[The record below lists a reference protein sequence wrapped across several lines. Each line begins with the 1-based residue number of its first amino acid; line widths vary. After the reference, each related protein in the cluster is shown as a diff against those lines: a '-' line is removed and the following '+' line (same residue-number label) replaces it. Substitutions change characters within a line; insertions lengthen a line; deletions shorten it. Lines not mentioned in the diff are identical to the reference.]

1 MFFLKK
7 FTRYF
12 LFNLYLFG
20 SIGLFF
26 FSFFIL
32 SQPNW
37 FEIVIDW
44 SFWLVIL
51 LYFVS
56 IEEFLHWA
64 KIGKRSEMS
73 DLIAIAFFFFVI
85 FFFTKDLM
93 TSLMGAFSI
102 YLWVGLYELKEY
114 PVMNKILIITL
125 VTYNVVFVAGLFSFY
140 YNEPII
146 LNTAFSFS
154 FWIILGLGFI
164 LFGRKYLI
172 VWRFMSPA
180 YLVLFLYILAWL
192 AVAFINEYTPINFIY
207 DSPLNATEFVL
218 MDFFLNIYF
227 VLIVVN
233 WIVYFFTG
241 PLLDKLLGIKRVK
254 DKNLLNLVEEVKNN
268 IGIKDKVKV
277 GFGKY
282 PILNAMAYGS
292 FFDKRIAIIAEEI
305 DQIPEDELKGIVA
318 HELAHTKGN
327 HTLIL
332 TFITSGD
339 LFIRM
344 LLGFPA
350 TYYDYTFGDPKIP
363 MIGFIF
369 INLVIYMFLYV
380 LVRILEGRA
389 DLMSKEAGYAK
400 ELAKALYNLESF
412 YASGREIGLSTMLLC
427 DEKIN
432 KDNQLLDYIDT
443 ADYIYRSMIRPSRAS
458 LLANFMNSHPL
469 TYHRIAAILDDGLKP
484 GKEALLPF
492 ICLKRSKQ
500 KKYAVQFEQA
510 REKFKEI
517 ATEKFKEFFQ
527 IENISTL
534 LESIERR
541 KLYKLDLNKDFIFK
555 HKITSE
561 IFIGTIEDVQFLDN
575 ICEIDQFIVKDL
587 KSGEIK
593 QIGVTFYSRSHIY
606 LNETYFLDKE
616 NPLILK
622 DIELNEDKKDG
633 FYIFED
639 INQNRISKQ
648 IKKTKLPNPMI
659 IINNFLDNDVFL
671 KRKSELKIFKCVNVK
686 NAEKLEDYEFKFT
699 STDKSEEPDNLEIS
713 LNELIIRPNKIYF
726 SISRNITYRKT
737 EEALFKWLIDKQIRS
752 YVYLKKPVNNLEI
765 GYIKNIKINYKKSKK
780 ITENEDVDNDNNYI
794 IVNNIFGK
802 DITIPYKTLEI
813 ISFDYKTAMI
823 QKKTET
829 SFSSKMGYKIVKKF
843 KPKKFL
849 YFLNKI

>member
-1 MFFLKK
+1 MKK

-12 LFNLYLFG
+12 LFVLYLFG

-26 FSFFIL
+26 LSFFIL

-64 KIGKRSEMS
+64 RIGKRSEMS

-125 VTYNVVFVAGLFSFY
+125 VTYNVVFIAGLFSFY

-154 FWIILGLGFI
+154 FWLILGLGFI
-164 LFGRKYLI
+164 LFGRKYII
-172 VWRFMSPA
+172 VWRFMSPT

-207 DSPLNATEFVL
+207 DSPLNTTEFVL

-241 PLLDKLLGIKRVK
+241 PLLGKLLGIKRVK
-254 DKNLLNLVEEVKNN
+254 NENLLNLVEEVKNN
-268 IGIKDKVKV
+268 IGIKDKIKV

-292 FFDKRIAIIAEEI
+292 IFDKRIAIIAEEI
-305 DQIPEDELKGIVA
+305 DQIPKDELKGIVA

-344 LLGFPA
+344 LLGLPA

-369 INLVIYMFLYV
+369 MNLVIYMFLYV

-412 YASGREIGLSTMLLC
+412 YASGREIGLNTMLLC

-432 KDNQLLDYIDT
+432 KDNQLLDYMDT
-443 ADYIYRSMIRPSRAS
+443 ANYIYRSMIKPSRTS
-458 LLANFMNSHPL
+458 LLGNLLNAHPP
-469 TYHRIAAILDDGLKP
+469 TYFRIAAVLDDGLKP

-492 ICLKRSKQ
+492 ICLRKSKQ
-500 KKYAVQFEQA
+500 QKYAKSFENA
-510 REKFKEI
+510 RERFKEI
-517 ATEKFKEFFQ
+517 ATEKFKEEFK
-527 IENISTL
+527 IENISML
-534 LESIERR
+534 LESINRR
-541 KLYKLDLNKDFIFK
+541 NLYNLDLNKDFLFK
-555 HKITSE
+555 HKISNE
-561 IFIGTIEDVQFLDN
+561 IIVGTLENVQFLDN
-575 ICEIDQFIVKDL
+575 ICEIDQLIVRDF
-587 KSGEIK
+587 KSRQIK
-593 QIGVTFYSRSHIY
+593 QLGAVFYSRSRVC
-606 LNETYFLDKE
+606 LNDTYFLDKK

-622 DIELNEDKKDG
+622 DIELNDDKKDG

-639 INQNRISKQ
+639 VNQNRLTKQ
-648 IKKTKLPNPMI
+648 IKKTKLPNPVNI
-659 IINNFLDNDVFL
+659 IDDFLNNDVFL
-671 KRKSELKIFKCVNVK
+671 KRRGELKIYKCVNIKTSV
-686 NAEKLEDYEFKFT
+686 KLEDYELEFT
-699 STDKSEEPDNLEIS
+699 SIEKSDERDNLQIRLS
-713 LNELIIRPNKIYF
+713 ELIVRPKKIYF
-726 SISRNITYRKT
+726 SISKSTIYRKT
-737 EEALFKWLIDKQIRS
+737 EDALFNWLINNEIYS
-752 YVYLKKPVNNLEI
+752 YIYLKKPVNNLEI
-765 GYIKNIKINYKKSKK
+765 GYITDIRINHKKFKKSD
-780 ITENEDVDNDNNYI
+780 ENEEESANYYI
-794 IVNNIFGK
+794 IVKNIFGK
-802 DITIPYKTLEI
+802 DIKIPYKTLEI

-843 KPKKFL
+843 RPEKIL
-849 YFLNKI
+849 YLDKI

>member
-1 MFFLKK
+1 LKK

-12 LFNLYLFG
+12 LFVLYLFG

-26 FSFFIL
+26 LSFFIL

-64 KIGKRSEMS
+64 RIGKRSEMS

-125 VTYNVVFVAGLFSFY
+125 VTYNVVFIAGLFSFY

-154 FWIILGLGFI
+154 FWLILGLGFI
-164 LFGRKYLI
+164 LFGRKYII
-172 VWRFMSPA
+172 VWRFMSPT

-207 DSPLNATEFVL
+207 DSPLNTTEFVL

-241 PLLDKLLGIKRVK
+241 PLLGKLLGIKRVK
-254 DKNLLNLVEEVKNN
+254 NENLLNLVEEVKNN
-268 IGIKDKVKV
+268 IGIKDKIKV

-292 FFDKRIAIIAEEI
+292 IFDKRIAIIAEEI
-305 DQIPEDELKGIVA
+305 DQIPKDELKGIVA

-344 LLGFPA
+344 LLGLPA

-369 INLVIYMFLYV
+369 MNLVIYMFLYV

-412 YASGREIGLSTMLLC
+412 YASGREIGLNTMLLC

-432 KDNQLLDYIDT
+432 KDNQLLDYMDT
-443 ADYIYRSMIRPSRAS
+443 ANYIYRSMIKPSRTS
-458 LLANFMNSHPL
+458 LLGNLLNAHPP
-469 TYHRIAAILDDGLKP
+469 TYFRIAAVLDDGLKP

-492 ICLKRSKQ
+492 ICLRKSKQ
-500 KKYAVQFEQA
+500 QKYAKSFENA
-510 REKFKEI
+510 RERFKEI
-517 ATEKFKEFFQ
+517 ATEKFKEEFK
-527 IENISTL
+527 IENISML
-534 LESIERR
+534 LESINRR
-541 KLYKLDLNKDFIFK
+541 NLYNLDLNKDFLFK
-555 HKITSE
+555 HKISNE
-561 IFIGTIEDVQFLDN
+561 IIVGTLENVQFLDN
-575 ICEIDQFIVKDL
+575 ICEIDQLIVRDF
-587 KSGEIK
+587 KSRQIK
-593 QIGVTFYSRSHIY
+593 QLGAVFYSRSRVC
-606 LNETYFLDKE
+606 LNDTYFLDKK

-622 DIELNEDKKDG
+622 DIELNDDKKDG

-639 INQNRISKQ
+639 VNQNRLTKQ
-648 IKKTKLPNPMI
+648 IKKTKLPNPVNI
-659 IINNFLDNDVFL
+659 IDDFLNNDVFL
-671 KRKSELKIFKCVNVK
+671 KRRGELKIYKCVNIKTSV
-686 NAEKLEDYEFKFT
+686 KLEDYELEFT
-699 STDKSEEPDNLEIS
+699 SIEKSDERDNLQIRLS
-713 LNELIIRPNKIYF
+713 ELIVRPKKIYF
-726 SISRNITYRKT
+726 SISKSTIYRKT
-737 EEALFKWLIDKQIRS
+737 EDALFNWLINNEIYS
-752 YVYLKKPVNNLEI
+752 YIYLKKPVNNLEI
-765 GYIKNIKINYKKSKK
+765 GYITDIRINHKKFKKSD
-780 ITENEDVDNDNNYI
+780 ENEEESANYYI
-794 IVNNIFGK
+794 IVKNIFGK
-802 DITIPYKTLEI
+802 DIKIPYKTLEI

-843 KPKKFL
+843 RPEKIL
-849 YFLNKI
+849 YLDKI